1 MLFTEIA
8 CITIK
13 LIQRIKRLRICSLK
27 TCIIDKMAE
36 QKLRFSEFYEL
47 TSVAICNVDMQKNC
61 VNNIG
66 QFRM

>member
-13 LIQRIKRLRICSLK
+13 LIQRIK